1 MMCKFF
7 LSASLGLVALIL
19 PGMAQAQDN
28 RNKGPDRGDRRWSTD
43 EAITSCKDSIQQEAH
58 QRFGNAPV
66 NFRQTN
72 IEDKPGRNDWVAGT
86 IAVKTSRWRPSEVYR
101 FSCNVDFSSG
111 RLRSAHIGVPN
122 F

>member
-1 MMCKFF
+1 MCKFF
-7 LSASLGLVALIL
+7 LSASLGLCALVL
-19 PGMAQAQDN
+19 PGIAQAQEN
-28 RNKGPDRGDRRWSTD
+28 RERRWSTE
-43 EAITSCKDSIQQEAH
+43 EAIQSCKDSIQQEAH

-72 IEDKPGRNDWVAGT
+72 IDNNPGRNDWVAGT

-101 FSCNVDFSSG
+101 FSCNVDFNTG